1 MRGDR
6 FEPRVERLRE
16 ALLEGLGKGASEE
29 VRGEL
34 KLDNDAPD
42 LEAARSLVQIV
53 SACSVAVAG
62 QGESPK
68 PLPPPS
74 LASEDQPAEDDEEKP
89 AADTSLLG
97 RIGADATFS
106 TEDLDDVETLLG
118 LLQAG
123 SLRQRR
129 AALARLMEL
138 HEVRELSPQEIDRLG
153 ELTSRTS
160 DHDLELELANAR
172 ERLGGGPARANRASR
187 ERWTKLVAE
196 TEEAIGAYWEG
207 ERTEE
212 PFAEMPGDDR
222 AELFL
227 RATQLPDLII
237 NHVAAILEGDAG
249 ERDRAFQREMLTSLR
264 HAGDQ
269 RLVPTLLTLLQLGGQ
284 ELAGESAR
292 ALRGILDPRVRPVL
306 AEQYERSRHD
316 GAKALIAGALG
327 EHGDYRG
334 RTYVRSLLE
343 RDEVALVEVALL
355 AIETLGTV
363 EDTPA
368 IAKLLEHDDERVVHR
383 AIRALHRVADGRGLK
398 ALHALARSPKG
409 ARHMAEL
416 EEARETILA
425 RVDLRGEEVE
435 ADDTTA
441 IRAIPDER
449 PAVVVGGKRFAAWRS
464 YLIGQLWLAI
474 GALQRGRRRLERAAR
489 LRPGWV
495 WPHLTLGMAFARRKQ
510 FALALSSFRR
520 AIEVDRERVERQ
532 PLAIRAATRCFLRR
546 AEQVAGDGRVDVAR
560 GLVAEARELDL
571 RRVDRAL
578 RFELERRWDAL
589 RRAA

>member
-34 KLDNDAPD
+34 KLDSDAPD
-42 LEAARSLVQIV
+42 LEAARSIVQIV

-62 QGESPK
+62 EREAEKK

-74 LASEDQPAEDDEEKP
+74 LVAEREP
-89 AADTSLLG
+89 TGSSADTSLLG
-97 RIGADATFS
+97 RIGADDTFS
-106 TEDLDDVETLLG
+106 AEDLDDVETLLG
-118 LLQAG
+118 VLRAG

-129 AALARLMEL
+129 AALARLTGL
-138 HEVRELSPQEIDRLG
+138 HQVRELSPLEVDRFA
-153 ELTSRTS
+153 ELAGRTG
-160 DHDLELELANAR
+160 DHDLELELADAR
-172 ERLGGGPARANRASR
+172 ERLGGGPARAIRAAR
-187 ERWTKLVAE
+187 ERWAKLAAE
-196 TEEAIGAYWEG
+196 VEAEVRAYWEG
-207 ERTEE
+207 ERSEE
-212 PFAEMPGDDR
+212 PFADLPGDDR

-227 RATQLPDLII
+227 RARELPDLLI

-264 HAGDQ
+264 HAGDA
-269 RLVPTLLTLLQLGGQ
+269 RLVPSLLILLRQGGQ
-284 ELAGESAR
+284 ELAMEAAR
-292 ALRGILDPRVRPVL
+292 ALRGTLDPRVRPAL
-306 AEQYERSRHD
+306 ADQYERSRHD
-316 GAKALIAGALG
+316 GSKALIAGALG
-327 EHGDYRG
+327 EHGDPRG
-334 RTYVRSLLE
+334 REYVRSLLE
-343 RDEVALVEVALL
+343 RDEVAVVEVALEAL
-355 AIETLGTV
+355 ETLGTV

-368 IAKLLEHDDERVVHR
+368 IAKLLEDDDERVLHR

-435 ADDTTA
+435 PDDTSA
-441 IRAIPDER
+441 IRLVPEER

-464 YLIGQLWLAI
+464 YLIGQFWLAI
-474 GALQRGRRRLERAAR
+474 GALQRGRARLERAAT

-495 WPHLTLGMAFARRKQ
+495 WPHLTLGMAFARRRQ
-510 FALALSSFRR
+510 HALALASFRR
-520 AIEVDRERVERQ
+520 AIEIDRERVERQ

-589 RRAA
+589 RRAV

>member
-16 ALLEGLGKGASEE
+16 ALLDGLGKGASEE

-62 QGESPK
+62 EGEAKKK

-74 LASEDQPAEDDEEKP
+74 LDPERSSSPS
-89 AADTSLLG
+89 ADPSLLG
-97 RIGADATFS
+97 RIGADDTFS

-118 LLQAG
+118 LLRAG

-129 AALARLMEL
+129 AALERLVAL
-138 HEVRELSPQEIDRLG
+138 HGVRELSPPEADRFA
-153 ELTSRTS
+153 ELTTRTG
-160 DHDLELELANAR
+160 DHDLELELADAR
-172 ERLGGGPARANRASR
+172 ERLGGAPARAIRAAR
-187 ERWTKLVAE
+187 ERWAKLAAE
-196 TEEAIGAYWEG
+196 VEGEVRAYWEG
-207 ERTEE
+207 ERSEE
-212 PFAEMPGDDR
+212 PLAERPGDDR

-227 RATQLPDLII
+227 RARELPDVVI
-237 NHVAAILEGDAG
+237 NHVGAILEGDAG
-249 ERDRAFQREMLTSLR
+249 ERDRAFQRELLTSLR
-264 HAGDQ
+264 HAGDA
-269 RLVPTLLTLLQLGGQ
+269 RLVPTLLTLLTQGGQ
-284 ELAGESAR
+284 ELAMEAAR
-292 ALRGILDPRVRPVL
+292 ALRGTLDPRVRPTL
-306 AEQYERSRHD
+306 IEQYERSRHD
-316 GAKALIAGALG
+316 GPKALIAGALG
-327 EHGDYRG
+327 EHGDSRG
-334 RTYVRSLLE
+334 REYVRSLLE
-343 RDEVALVEVALL
+343 RDEVALVEVALEAL
-355 AIETLGTV
+355 ETLGTV

-368 IAKLLEHDDERVVHR
+368 IAKLLEHDDERVIHR
-383 AIRALHRVADGRGLK
+383 AVRALHRVADGRGLK
-398 ALHALARSPKG
+398 ALHALARAPKG

-435 ADDTTA
+435 PDDTSA
-441 IRAIPDER
+441 IRLVPDDR

-464 YLIGQLWLAI
+464 YLFGQLWLAV
-474 GALQRGRRRLERAAR
+474 GALQRGRRRLERAAS

-495 WPHLTLGMAFARRKQ
+495 WPHLTLGMAFARRRQ
-510 FALALSSFRR
+510 HALALGAFRR

-560 GLVAEARELDL
+560 GLVAEARQLDL

-578 RFELERRWDAL
+578 RFELERRWEAL
-589 RRAA
+589 RRAV

>member
-1 MRGDR
+1 MTGDR
-6 FEPRVERLRE
+6 FEPRVERLRQ
-16 ALLEGLGKGASEE
+16 ALLEGLGKGTSEE

-34 KLDNDAPD
+34 KLDSDAPD

-62 QGESPK
+62 ETLPRDK

-74 LASEDQPAEDDEEKP
+74 LAPKEAG
-89 AADTSLLG
+89 DTSLLG
-97 RIGADATFS
+97 RIGKGDTFS
-106 TEDLDDVETLLG
+106 TEELGDVETLLG
-118 LLQAG
+118 LLRAG

-129 AALARLMEL
+129 AALERLVAM
-138 HEVRELSPQEIDRLG
+138 HAVRELSPDELERLAD
-153 ELTSRTS
+153 LTGRTG
-160 DHDLELELANAR
+160 DHDLELELAEAR
-172 ERLGGGPARANRASR
+172 ERLGGGPARAIRAAR
-187 ERWTKLVAE
+187 ERWAKLAADTQAAVRS
-196 TEEAIGAYWEG
+196 YWEG
-207 ERTEE
+207 ERSEE
-212 PFAEMPGDDR
+212 PFADMPGDDR

-227 RATQLPDLII
+227 RARELPDLLIS
-237 NHVAAILEGDAG
+237 HVAAILEGDVG
-249 ERDRAFQREMLTSLR
+249 EQDRALQREILTSLR
-264 HAGDQ
+264 HAGDH
-269 RLVPTLLTLLQLGGQ
+269 RLVPTLLILLRQGGQ
-284 ELAGESAR
+284 ELAMEAAR
-292 ALRGILDPRVRPVL
+292 ALRGTLDPRVGPAL
-306 AEQYERSRHD
+306 AEQYERARHD
-316 GAKALIAGALG
+316 GPKALIAGALG
-327 EHGDYRG
+327 EHGDARG
-334 RTYVRSLLE
+334 REYVRSLLA
-343 RDEVALVEVALL
+343 RDEASLVEVALEAL
-355 AIETLGTV
+355 ETLGTV

-368 IAKLLEHDDERVVHR
+368 IAKRLEHDDERVVHR

-398 ALHALARSPKG
+398 ALHALARSPKA

-435 ADDTTA
+435 PDDTSA
-441 IRAIPDER
+441 IRLVPEER
-449 PAVVVGGKRFAAWRS
+449 PVRVGGKRFAAWRS
-464 YLIGQLWLAI
+464 YLIGQLWLAV
-474 GALQRGRRRLERAAR
+474 GALQRGRQRLERAAR

-495 WPHLTLGMAFARRKQ
+495 WPHLTLGMAFARKRQ
-510 FALALSSFRR
+510 HALALAAFRR
-520 AIEVDRERVERQ
+520 AIEIDRERVERQ